1 MPAVVIAVLGSA
13 LAACGTGASVVP
25 DQDPPASQGPAVPKA
40 KKREKLAAS
49 AGAKPAWSTSVIAF
63 ELASTQARCHGLF
76 VSKDAFLAPH
86 HCFPSGKS
94 SDEIAITS
102 TGKTIQATIVA
113 VIPSPSEEVEEM
125 VLIRLGEGQTSNHA
139 DPQAFILPEVVQ
151 PPFPLTMEP
160 TGGSPVVCSPR
171 RYNLGGL
178 VAYECPTLPA
188 MSGLV
193 LRSKDSKPF
202 AIHIGRKAG
211 LGYGLVLGR
220 IQNETL
226 DALKAASA
234 GGPP

>member
-1 MPAVVIAVLGSA
+1 MQAMAIVALCAS
-13 LAACGTGASVVP
+13 LAACGTGASVTPQQDTSTAQVP
-25 DQDPPASQGPAVPKA
+25 AGTKA
-40 KKREKLAAS
+40 KKHEQTSPSGHKAPS
-49 AGAKPAWSTSVIAF
+49 WSTSVIAF
-63 ELASTQARCHGLF
+63 ELASSKGRCHGLF

-86 HCFPSGKS
+86 HCFPAGEK
-94 SDEIAITS
+94 EQIIAITA
-102 TGKTIQATIVA
+102 GDKTVSARIVV
-113 VIPSPSEEVEEM
+113 VIPAPSEEVEGM
-125 VLIRLGEGQTSNHA
+125 MLIRLREGQTSNPA
-139 DPQAFILPEVVQ
+139 DPHAFILPEIVY

-160 TGGSPVVCSPR
+160 TVGNPVVCSTR
-171 RYNLGGL
+171 RYNHGGL

-202 AIHIGRKAG
+202 AIHIGRKGG

-226 DALKAASA
+226 DALKSASA